1 MIERNEQHALQAVLK
16 LAPAFY
22 GKPRIASILV
32 AVMRQVQDLANAIH
46 DATIGRN
53 VDSDDPKILATIGKI
68 VGQERGPL
76 SLEEFRTAIKARIR
90 ISRSHG
96 RLKDLI
102 EVLKLWGVDATITPL
117 YPA

>member
-1 MIERNEQHALQAVLK
+1 
-16 LAPAFY
+16 
-22 GKPRIASILV
+22 IASILV
-32 AVMRQVQDLANAIH
+32 AIMRQVQELSDAI
-46 DATIGRN
+46 
-53 VDSDDPKILATIGKI
+53 VDVIESRTVETDDPSILSVIGKI

-90 ISRSHG
+90 IYRSHG

-117 YPA
+117 YPAHVRVDL